1 MWSRVLSDEL
11 EESCRGRNH
20 HRRRPND
27 IEDLLEDIKDI
38 LENIEE
44 CTCDEIVP
52 LLRRIL
58 DAVDEDDHNHK
69 RRC

>member
-1 MWSRVLSDEL
+1 MWNRVLSDEAVDDT
-11 EESCRGRNH
+11 CRRRR
-20 HRRRPND
+20 RRRPTD

-38 LENIEE
+38 LEDIEE

-58 DAVDEDDHNHK
+58 DAVDEDDHHH
-69 RRC
+69 RC